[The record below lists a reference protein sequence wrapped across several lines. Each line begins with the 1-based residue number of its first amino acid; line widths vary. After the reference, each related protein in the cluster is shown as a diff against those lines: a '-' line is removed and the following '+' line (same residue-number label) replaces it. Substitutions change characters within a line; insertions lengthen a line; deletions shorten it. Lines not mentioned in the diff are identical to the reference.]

1 MNEVIDKEAAIRAQ
15 GGPLV
20 GQPTGHIALTSFL
33 NDALVSYDPYGGRSR
48 AEQIARARREMARSR
63 YDRNHDGRC
72 DAAACRDVRALSLP
86 AFVRM
91 ADEIRRNLTAIGIT
105 VRVETPTEPA
115 RVFALLADPKQ
126 HISLALDIGYGKDD
140 LNGAGLFPPSFAR
153 SGIGGGNDYSL
164 VGATP
169 AQLRRWGYAVTR
181 VPSVDAR
188 IDECQALVG
197 GPQIEC
203 WTSLDQY
210 LMEQVV
216 PWVPIAE
223 ETHVDVVGRRVA
235 RFSFDQLSTLPA
247 LERIAL
253 RR

>member
-1 MNEVIDKEAAIRAQ
+1 
-15 GGPLV
+15 
-20 GQPTGHIALTSFL
+20 
-33 NDALVSYDPYGGRSR
+33 
-48 AEQIARARREMARSR
+48 MARSR

-72 DAAACRDVRALSLP
+72 DAAVCQGVRALSLP
-86 AFVRM
+86 AFAPM
-91 ADEIRRNLTAIGIT
+91 ADEIRRNLSAIGIN
-105 VRVETPTEPA
+105 VRVETPSEPS

-126 HISLALDIGYGKDD
+126 QIPLALDIGYGKDD

-153 SGIGGGNDYSL
+153 SGIGNGNNVSL
-164 VGATP
+164 VGARP
-169 AQLRRWGYAVTR
+169 AELRRWGYTVTH
-181 VPSVDAR
+181 VPNVDAR
-188 IDECQALVG
+188 IDECQALFA

-223 ETHVDVVGRRVA
+223 ETHVDIVGRRVA
-235 RFSFDQLSTLPA
+235 RFSFDQLSTVPA

>member
-1 MNEVIDKEAAIRAQ
+1 MNDVIDKEAAIRAQ

-33 NDALVSYDPYGGRSR
+33 NDALVSYDPYGARSR
-48 AEQIARARREMARSR
+48 SERIARARREMALSR

-72 DAAACRDVRALSLP
+72 DAAVCQGVRAISLP
-86 AFVRM
+86 AFAPM
-91 ADEIRRNLTAIGIT
+91 ASEIRRDLASIGLD
-105 VRVETPTEPA
+105 VRVGTPTKPNE
-115 RVFALLADPKQ
+115 VFTLLADPQ
-126 HISLALDIGYGKDD
+126 RRIPLALDIGYGKDD
-140 LNGAGLFPPSFAR
+140 LNGAGFFPTNFLR
-153 SGIGGGNDYSL
+153 SAIGGGNNYSL

-169 AQLRRWGYAVTR
+169 TQLRRWGYTVTR
-181 VPSVDAR
+181 VPSADAR
-188 IDECQALVG
+188 INECQALFG

-203 WTSLDQY
+203 WTSLDLY

-223 ETHVDVVGRRVA
+223 ETHVDVVGRRVSH
-235 RFSFDQLSTLPA
+235 FSFDQLSTLPA
-247 LERIAL
+247 LDQIAL